1 MGRAAKAQSVQ
12 RLATGWTVRGSNSG
26 GGETLRTRQDR
37 LCGSP
42 SLLYSDY
49 RVSLRQVKRP
59 GRDVNHPPP
68 SSA

>member
-1 MGRAAKAQSVQ
+1 MKAIRGPHMGRTAKAQSVQ

-42 SLLYSDY
+42 SLLYSGY
-49 RVSLRQVKRP
+49 RVSFLGGKAAGAWR
-59 GRDVNHPPP
+59 
-68 SSA
+68 